1 MFARKFEYF
10 ETLTEVNEV
19 KKEPIT
25 LWDWCT
31 LYELLTNCLVSLSIH
46 PLYKI
51 DWNES
56 DLQLPLFIASC
67 RRKAISS
74 RVKGSASFA
83 PPLLLLQS
91 PFIIQIQTFV
101 QSVSI
106 FWIYTYPFS
115 KRRFFIPHRQFSFWD
130 VDVPLA
136 PRYGVYIS
144 QFILHVFVIMCLTS
158 RTVISW

>member
-1 MFARKFEYF
+1 MIKEESFYCDMFFEYF

-19 KKEPIT
+19 TKEPIT
-25 LWDWCT
+25 LWDLCT
-31 LYELLTNCLVSLSIH
+31 LYALLTNCLVSVSIH

-74 RVKGSASFA
+74 RVKGSARFV

-101 QSVSI
+101 QSVSMFAFMHVLPFRRDEYSFPI
-106 FWIYTYPFS
+106 ANFPFWMLTILWHEDMAFTFLRSFCTY
-115 KRRFFIPHRQFSFWD
+115 
-130 VDVPLA
+130 L
-136 PRYGVYIS
+136 
-144 QFILHVFVIMCLTS
+144 
-158 RTVISW
+158 